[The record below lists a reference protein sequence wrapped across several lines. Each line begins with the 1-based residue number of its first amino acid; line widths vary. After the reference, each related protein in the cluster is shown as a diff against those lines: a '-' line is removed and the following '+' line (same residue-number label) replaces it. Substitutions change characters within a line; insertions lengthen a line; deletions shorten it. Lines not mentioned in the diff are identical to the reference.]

1 MPRIRKNK
9 GFSLIELLTVLGII
23 VFIASASFLAL
34 SASRRKTNFD
44 QVKVRIAT
52 LLSDAQN
59 RSANQE
65 GGLAWGVHFENG
77 ASEAFYT
84 LFSGAYSASS
94 EKGHYALPSDV
105 RYSTSSIAVGSFRD
119 IMFKPV
125 SGAASSSGSVAVE
138 MSAAPFTSSSINVS
152 ASGVVS
158 Y

>member
-1 MPRIRKNK
+1 M
-9 GFSLIELLTVLGII
+9 GII
-23 VFIASASFLAL
+23 VFIASISFLTL

-44 QVKVRIAT
+44 QVKVRIST

-65 GGLAWGVHFENG
+65 GGLAWGVHFDNG
-77 ASEAFYT
+77 ASEAFYA
-84 LFSGAYSASS
+84 LFSGAYSNSS
-94 EKGHYALPSDV
+94 EKGHYTLPSDV

-125 SGAASSSGSVAVE
+125 SGAASSSGSVVVE
-138 MSAAPFTSSSINVS
+138 LSTSPYTSSSITVS
-152 ASGVVS
+152 ASGVVT